1 MLHLQQST
9 IYGNNML
16 KKIHLMTRKKNDML
30 IFLYLSTYRSI
41 HILLDFYSIIGLA
54 TSLLY
59 NETWTTAFGMP

>member
-1 MLHLQQST
+1 
-9 IYGNNML
+9 ML

-59 NETWTTAFGMP
+59 NETSITACDMP